1 MYPGARKRY
10 AFVLI
15 LRNARTASG
24 ATPGTTEGTRHHRV
38 STEPAA
44 QGKIRAM
51 IRRAYFLLAACLVS
65 ALPTICALA
74 SDAPVETPVISC
86 GNGVPGGIDCVAS
99 KKDQKSARRAYAEGL
114 KLEGRKSYRE
124 AFSAFDN
131 ASKLDPEDTQFF
143 SAREVAKSQ
152 IVFQHT
158 ELGDAYLSNGRRQQ
172 AAAEFRAAVELDP
185 ANSYTR
191 GRLNDALRDVSS
203 GSAVAPTPV
212 LVDSDEL
219 HLAPTNALAT
229 FRYLGDVQGLF
240 TELASAYGMTVEF
253 DESVKPR
260 QVRFYVD
267 NVDFFTALNLAC
279 KVSETMW
286 AALDPKQFL
295 IAAST
300 VENHKMFDRMALGTF
315 SVPGAGSQQEATEMV
330 TALRNICEFQ
340 KIGPAQLGTLQVRA
354 PQPIL
359 QACTKLLQQMTD
371 GNPQVVLQ
379 IEIYE
384 IDHNFTRQIGMH
396 IPNTF
401 NLYNIPVEAIAALGG
416 QSIQSLVNQLIS
428 SGGINQAGS
437 SALSGLL
444 AQLQGQGGIFSQPLA
459 TFGNGLTF
467 SGVSLDQFTA
477 ALSLNESWSRSLSRA
492 TLRTGQG
499 KEATLHIGERYP
511 ILNASYAPI
520 YNSPQISQVLGN
532 SSYVAP
538 FPSVSY
544 EDLGLNIKATT
555 AVHGD
560 RSVSMKL
567 ELQVRSLTGSSSNG
581 VPVISNQ
588 EYQGSIRL
596 RDGEPAVAAGEITT
610 NDQFSMSGIPGL
622 ASIPGLSQG
631 LAENTRMKEDDELLL
646 IITPHIVAD
655 RNRSTDAIWVTQN

>member
-1 MYPGARKRY
+1 M
-10 AFVLI
+10 
-15 LRNARTASG
+15 
-24 ATPGTTEGTRHHRV
+24 
-38 STEPAA
+38 
-44 QGKIRAM
+44 
-51 IRRAYFLLAACLVS
+51 LAACLVTG
-65 ALPTICALA
+65 LPIIPALA
-74 SDAPVETPVISC
+74 ASDPPVEAPVISC

-99 KKDQKSARRAYAEGL
+99 KKDEKAARKAYSQGL
-114 KLEGRKSYRE
+114 KLEERKSFDE
-124 AFSAFDN
+124 AFAAFDE
-131 ASKLDPEDTQFF
+131 ASKLNPEQAKFF

-158 ELGDAYLSNGRRQQ
+158 QLGDAYLSKGQRQQ
-172 AAAEFRAAVELDP
+172 AAAEFQAALSLDP
-185 ANSYTR
+185 DNSYLR
-191 GRLNDALRDVSS
+191 GRLAEAIPSARAADAS
-203 GSAVAPTPV
+203 GPVPV

-219 HLAPTNALAT
+219 HLQPTNALAT
-229 FRYLGDVQGLF
+229 FHYTGDVQGLF

-253 DESVKPR
+253 DESVKAR

-279 KVSETMW
+279 KVSESMW

-295 IAAST
+295 VAAST
-300 VENHKMFDRMALGTF
+300 TENHKMFDRMALGTF
-315 SVPGAGSQQEATEMV
+315 SIPGAGSQQEATEMV
-330 TALRNICEFQ
+330 GALRNICEFQ
-340 KIGPAQLGTLQVRA
+340 KIGSGQLGTVQVRA

-359 QACTKLLQQMTD
+359 AACTQLLKQMGD
-371 GNPQVVLQ
+371 GNPQVALQ

-384 IDHNFTRQIGMH
+384 IDHNFTREIGMH
-396 IPNTF
+396 LPDTF
-401 NLYNIPVEAIAALGG
+401 NLYNIPVAAIAALGG

-459 TFGNGLTF
+459 TFGGGLTF
-467 SGVSLDQFTA
+467 SGVSLDQLTA

-532 SSYVAP
+532 NSYVAP

-555 AVHGD
+555 AIHGD
-560 RSVSMKL
+560 ESVSLKL
-567 ELQVRSLTGSSSNG
+567 ELQVRSLTGNSANG

-596 RDGEPAVAAGEITT
+596 RDGEPAVVAGEITT
-610 NDQFSMSGIPGL
+610 NDQFSMAGIPGL
-622 ASIPGLSQG
+622 AAIPGINQG
-631 LAENTRMKEDDELLL
+631 LADNTRMKEDDELLL

-655 RNRSTDAIWVTQN
+655 RNRSTEAIWVTQN